1 MTFKK
6 RLLAVAASMTLG
18 GLALALPFA
27 AQAHRGWIAPTAT
40 VLSGESAWVSFDAA
54 ISNELFYADHNPMR
68 LDGVVVTLPDGTTAK
83 PQNALTA
90 KYRSTFD
97 VQLTKPG
104 TYKIGTVSST
114 IMASWTENGEI
125 KRFRGTPEEFA
136 KQVPAD
142 AADLKTIKNFSRNE
156 TFVTRDAPTDTVL
169 KPTGKGL
176 ELVPVTHPN
185 DLVSGEAATFKFLLD
200 GKPAADLEVSFAP
213 GNARYRAT
221 PGDFKV
227 KTGADG
233 SFNVTFPEAGLYW
246 MNATV
251 RTGETGRRPGGEGGG
266 PGGPGGP
273 GGGEG
278 GPRPAGAPGG
288 PGMGGM
294 PGMPGMGGP
303 GGPGGGQQ
311 GPATALP
318 GNGMSA
324 SYTATLEALRP

>member
-1 MTFKK
+1 MTFKT
-6 RLLAVAASMTLG
+6 RLLALALG
-18 GLALALPFA
+18 GVALALPFA

-54 ISNELFYADHNPMR
+54 ISNELFYADHNAMR
-68 LDGVVVTLPDGTTAK
+68 LDGVVVSLPDGTTAK

-97 VQLTKPG
+97 VQLSKPG
-104 TYKIGTVSST
+104 TYKIGTASST
-114 IMASWTENGEI
+114 IMASWTEGGEV
-125 KRFRGTPEEFA
+125 KRFRGSPEDFA
-136 KQVPAD
+136 KQVPAG
-142 AADLKTIKNFSRNE
+142 ATDLKTIKSFNRNE
-156 TFVTRDAPTDTVL
+156 TFVTRDAPTDTVF

-176 ELVPVTHPN
+176 ELVPVTPPN
-185 DLVSGEAATFKFLLD
+185 DLVAGEAATFKFLLD
-200 GKPAADLEVSFAP
+200 GKPAADLEVTFAP
-213 GNARYRAT
+213 GNSRYRAT

-233 SFNVTFPEAGLYW
+233 SFKVTLPEAGLYW

-251 RTGETGRRPGGEGGG
+251 RTGETGRRGGGEGGG

-273 GGGEG
+273 GGG
-278 GPRPAGAPGG
+278 
-288 PGMGGM
+288 
-294 PGMPGMGGP
+294 PGMGGP
-303 GGPGGGQQ
+303 GGAQQ
-311 GPATALP
+311 GPATPLA

>member
-6 RLLAVAASMTLG
+6 RLLAVAGPLILGAALVLPTAAS
-18 GLALALPFA
+18 
-27 AQAHRGWIAPTAT
+27 AHRGWLLPTAT
-40 VLSGESAWVSFDAA
+40 VLSGDSAWVEVDAA
-54 ISNELFYADHNPMR
+54 VSNELFYPDHNPMR
-68 LDGVVVTLPDGTTAK
+68 LDALVVTAPDGAIDK
-83 PQNALTA
+83 IQNGLTA

-104 TYKIGTVSST
+104 TYKIGSATSS
-114 IMASWTENGEI
+114 IMASWTEGGEV
-125 KRFRGTPEEFA
+125 KRFRGTPEDFA
-136 KQVPAD
+136 KQVPAG
-142 AADLKTIKNFSRNE
+142 AADLKTIKSFNRNE
-156 TFVTRDAPTDTVL
+156 TFVTRDAPTTTVF

-185 DLVSGEAATFKFLLD
+185 DVVSGEAATFKFLLD
-200 GKPAADLEVSFAP
+200 GKPAADLEVTFAP

-233 SFNVTFPEAGLYW
+233 SFKVTFPEAGMYW
-246 MNATV
+246 MNAVV

-266 PGGPGGP
+266 APGG
-273 GGGEG
+273 
-278 GPRPAGAPGG
+278 PGG

-294 PGMPGMGGP
+294 PGM

-311 GPATALP
+311 GPATPLA

-324 SYTATLEALRP
+324 SYTATLEAQRP